1 LRQLR
6 ISGSD
11 LLQDRLKH
19 LRLQLYNL
27 SQLLELWVVTQEI
40 QAIAAKRRTS
50 CRSSSTTSASSTTAT
65 SASLSSLCSGF
76 KEIYR
81 LVASSGSCGGS
92 RVSAGCSW
100 G

>member
-1 LRQLR
+1 MRQLGV
-6 ISGSD
+6 SGSD

-27 SQLLELWVVTQEI
+27 SQLLKLWVVTQEI
-40 QAIAAKRRTS
+40 QAIAAKRRTGS
-50 CRSSSTTSASSTTAT
+50 CSSTGASSTTTTT

-92 RVSAGCSW
+92 RVSTGCRW